1 MIDLGLKSLGVLCL
15 VAGILNTPAIGQ
27 IAPKDTVRKSW
38 FVDIDEAVVTGE
50 REAVKAQDAMRV
62 VRKLDL
68 GEVVYGTSQTLR
80 EALRLQNGVRLS
92 QDLALGTGI
101 SLNGLGGLNVQ
112 ILLDGV
118 PLVGRLGGNIDLG
131 QIRLDNIDRI
141 EIVEGP
147 LAVEYGTHSLAGT
160 IQLISK
166 RGGTPE
172 TTLTSSVQYESVGDY
187 TQSAGLRWKGKR
199 ANTTLNLS
207 HHAFDGWSKNDPTL
221 DWISDFVADSSRVST
236 WNPKR
241 QGQVNLQTTW
251 AGDSWTLTPQIMAMG
266 ERIVNRGVPR
276 GPYKDVAFD
285 DMYQTLRLLPSLR
298 AKSYGE
304 DGLRWDILASWQH
317 FTRRKEGTV
326 VDLTTLESTPQG
338 PQQQDTTR
346 VVAAMTRGTGHMV
359 LSDRT
364 SLRTGW
370 DINHETYNSG
380 RIEQGQKTML
390 DAAAFALVTQT
401 WLNLEAQYGLRLA
414 NNSAFTA
421 PPPLPS
427 ANILVKRGEHRFRG
441 AYARGFRAPTLKEL
455 HFRFV
460 DVNHQIFGNDSL
472 TAESSNYAEVSWS
485 WSNKSREFRG
495 RAFVNS
501 VKDRISL
508 VDHLD
513 DTFRYENIS
522 TFYAEGFAID
532 FNQRF
537 DLWTL
542 QGGFLLTGRKQQLSA
557 DGEQSETLYTPEWT
571 ASVTLNLSEALSL
584 NANCKHNGSQPRYV
598 SDGDEG
604 IVLRKSPPYT
614 MIDFQAGW
622 QWKNESRIQVGVSN
636 LLDVTNVDIV
646 GGGGAHSSGN
656 SWIAWGRSYV
666 VTVSHQFQFQKR

>member
-1 MIDLGLKSLGVLCL
+1 MTDLGLKSLGVLCL
-15 VAGILNTPAIGQ
+15 LAGILSTPAIGQ
-27 IAPKDTVRKSW
+27 IAPKDTVQKSW

-50 REAVKAQDAMRV
+50 RTAVKAQDAMRV
-62 VRKLDL
+62 VKKLDL

-118 PLVGRLGGNIDLG
+118 PLVGRLSGNIDLG

-207 HHAFDGWSKNDPTL
+207 HHAFDGWSTSDPTL
-221 DWISDFVADSSRVST
+221 DWISDFVADSGRVST

-241 QGQVNLQTTW
+241 QGQVNLQTIWT
-251 AGDSWTLTPQIMAMG
+251 GDSWTLTPQIMAMG

-276 GPYKDVAFD
+276 GPYEDMALD

-317 FTRRKEGTV
+317 FSRRKEGTV

-338 PQQQDTTR
+338 PEQQDTTR
-346 VVAAMTRGTGHMV
+346 VVAAMTRGTRHMV
-359 LSDRT
+359 LSDRIT
-364 SLRTGW
+364 LRSGW
-370 DINHETYNSG
+370 DIHHETYSSG

-401 WLNLEAQYGLRLA
+401 LLNLEAQYGLRLA
-414 NNSAFTA
+414 NNSAFA
-421 PPPLPS
+421 PPPPLPS
-427 ANILVKRGEHRFRG
+427 ANILVKWGEHRFRG

-472 TAESSNYAEVSWS
+472 TAESSNYAEASWS
-485 WSNKSREFRG
+485 WSHESLELRG

-508 VDHLD
+508 VDQLD
-513 DTFRYENIS
+513 GTFRYENIS
-522 TFYAEGFAID
+522 TFYAQGFAMD
-532 FNQRF
+532 FSHQL
-537 DLWTL
+537 DPLTL
-542 QGGFLLTGRKQQLSA
+542 QGGFLLTGRKQQLST
-557 DGEQSETLYTPEWT
+557 DGEQSKMLYTPEWT
-571 ASVTLNLSEALSL
+571 GSVTLNLSDALSL

-604 IVLRKSPPYT
+604 TVLRKSQPYT
-614 MIDFQAGW
+614 MIDLQA
-622 QWKNESRIQVGVSN
+622 QWKWDNESRIQVGVNN

-666 VTVSHQFQFQKR
+666 VTVSHQFQFTKR